1 MTDILVKKCA
11 NGWIVEPLTNSN
23 NVQDDTFVYRTID
36 GLIQD
41 LPKLLG
47 EGQAVCGFCEKTD
60 QQKIAQPICSVNCSC
75 GGGCFYDSAG
85 NFVKSTGCTIH
96 SPLIK

>member
-11 NGWIVEPLTNSN
+11 NGWIVEPLSNSN

-47 EGQAVCGFCEKTD
+47 EGQPSCGFCEKTGSAKD
-60 QQKIAQPICSVNCSC
+60 CSTHLFGELFVRRRLFLRLCRELRQKHRLHDP
-75 GGGCFYDSAG
+75 
-85 NFVKSTGCTIH
+85 
-96 SPLIK
+96 